1 MAPELC
7 GKKSY
12 KGSEAD
18 MWSLGIVFYT
28 ILFGKQPFHAKTEA
42 DLFQKIM

>member
-12 KGSEAD
+12 HGPASD
-18 MWSLGIVFYT
+18 MWAIGIVFYT
-28 ILFGKQPFHAKTEA
+28 ILFGRQPFRGKTEA
-42 DLFQKIM
+42 DLF